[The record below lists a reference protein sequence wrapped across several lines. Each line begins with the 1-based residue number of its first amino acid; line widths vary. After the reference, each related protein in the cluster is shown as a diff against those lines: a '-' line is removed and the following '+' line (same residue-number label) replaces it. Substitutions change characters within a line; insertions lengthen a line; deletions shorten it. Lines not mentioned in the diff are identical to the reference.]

1 MFRCKH
7 HSERHFL
14 LKIRPRPRRM
24 QILETTGASS
34 TKDREAYL
42 NRAHALLISQPA
54 TAVQLFDEW
63 LKRHR
68 EDVDALL
75 GRGLAEYFEG
85 DYAASA
91 NSFGAARRA
100 QPEHIAASVNEALA
114 LEAAGQRAQAIARWK
129 EILGLKIDPGPPFVH
144 RDAGENPGLVSQGRV
159 RSTTSIIPPQ
169 GGG

>member
-1 MFRCKH
+1 M
-7 HSERHFL
+7 L
-14 LKIRPRPRRM
+14 QAPR
-24 QILETTGASS
+24 TGKPISIAPI
-34 TKDREAYL
+34 
-42 NRAHALLISQPA
+42 ALLISQPA

-100 QPEHIAASVNEALA
+100 QPERIAASVNEALA

-129 EILGLKIDPGPPFVH
+129 EILGLKIDPEL
-144 RDAGENPGLVSQGRV
+144 RSSIEMRV
-159 RSTTSIIPPQ
+159 RILGSSAKVE
-169 GGG
+169 